1 MIYPLVTIAALGFYI
16 IHRNNQTYR
25 LRMKITDICYEYTIR
40 QIRNGIYDDDAMEW
54 CDDQLPSYNKMVL
67 SFHKQLRV
75 EDWLTTE
82 QLNKLNPNF

>member
-1 MIYPLVTIAALGFYI
+1 MIYPLVTIAALGIYL

-25 LRMKITDICYEYTIR
+25 LRMKITNMCGDYTIK
-40 QIRNGIYDDDAMEW
+40 QIRNGIYDDNALEW

-67 SFHKQLRV
+67 SFHKRLRV

-82 QLNKLNPNF
+82 QINKLNP

>member
-1 MIYPLVTIAALGFYI
+1 MIYPLVTIVVLGIYL

-25 LRMKITDICYEYTIR
+25 LRMKITDICYEYTIK

-54 CDDQLPSYNKMVL
+54 CDDQLPSYNKMVW
-67 SFHKQLRV
+67 SFHKQSRV

-82 QLNKLNPNF
+82 QINKLT

>member
-40 QIRNGIYDDDAMEW
+40 QIRNGIYDDNAMKW

-75 EDWLTTE
+75 EDWLTIE